1 MPRRKDPVRKAV
13 RLRVF
18 SDPAAEVVWAGVM
31 ALDVALQHEVLREL
45 ASTIAV
51 APSDRLTSVSKKI
64 RSAVAALH
72 EAHDLLGRSPSVR
85 DYIHLREQ
93 LPELDFPPESNIR
106 SWLGGGWNDCL
117 RRCLLP
123 TVADGDFAHP
133 TLEQSFEEH
142 ELTTLVIACAE
153 DLNKRPSYVDFKGW
167 VRRPDVAE
175 RFERR
180 PLSRTPFVRFG
191 GWPKILEAAGIVA
204 TGQRLDSPI
213 LRSIPYVYGY
223 EPTEMLAA
231 LREIAA
237 RVGARNGR
245 RSPRT
250 REYDAERLAIH
261 EESIAARS
269 PRALPSSDRIS
280 LEFKGWDAALEAA
293 GLERLGGSGTRSNH
307 TPRRPTYSREQKS
320 QALLDAWADIGDPF
334 VEDRY
339 LDWRDGK
346 IAEAELRGEVARI
359 PSSDV
364 IKNEFGGWREA
375 CMKNI
380 PGYRPRKR
388 RRPTRFPDKDAE
400 TP

>member
-1 MPRRKDPVRKAV
+1 MPGRKDPVRKAV

-45 ASTIAV
+45 ASTIAI

-64 RSAVAALH
+64 RAAVAALH

-85 DYIHLREQ
+85 DYSQLREQ

-133 TLEQSFEEH
+133 TLDHSFEEH

-153 DLNKRPSYVDFKGW
+153 DLGKRPSYAAFKGW
-167 VRRPDVAE
+167 AHRPDVAE
-175 RFERR
+175 RFERL
-180 PLSRTPFVRFG
+180 PLSRNAFVRFG
-191 GWPKILEAAGIVA
+191 GWPKVLEAAGIEA
-204 TGQRLDSPI
+204 AGLRLDSPI
-213 LRSIPYVYGY
+213 LRSIPNVYVF
-223 EPTEMLAA
+223 EKPEMLAA
-231 LREIAA
+231 LREIAE
-237 RVGARNGR
+237 RVGKHNGG

-250 REYDAERLAIH
+250 REYDAERLAIQ

-269 PRALPSSDRIS
+269 PRALPSADRIS
-280 LEFKGWDAALEAA
+280 LEFKGWDDALEAA

-320 QALLDAWADIGDPF
+320 QALLDAWAEIGDPF
-334 VEDRY
+334 VADRY

-346 IAEAELRGEVARI
+346 IAEAELRGKVVRI

-375 CMKNI
+375 CLKNI
-380 PGYRPRKR
+380 PGYRAR
-388 RRPTRFPDKDAE
+388 RRSRPKRFPDKDAE